1 MIYSAK
7 QRKTY
12 IKRIVLPGG
21 ENKLNVSGKPMD
33 TVSKSKI
40 TRKIGSE
47 RISVVAL
54 LKKGR
59 LD

>member
-12 IKRIVLPGG
+12 IKRIVLPG
-21 ENKLNVSGKPMD
+21 ENKLNVNGKPMD